1 MDRQLGDSA
10 VELEGYFL
18 EWVTIQAPFFPPE
31 LEEDW
36 DSLSHSAIARIGL
49 LQTIGSRLSNLLG
62 VRATFRGLFHSE
74 SAGSWGIRKSQV
86 LQGQAQITE
95 SEVDALP

>member
-49 LQTIGSRLSNLLG
+49 L
-62 VRATFRGLFHSE
+62 
-74 SAGSWGIRKSQV
+74 
-86 LQGQAQITE
+86 
-95 SEVDALP
+95 